1 MPGEKKPLTHIRF
14 GPFEADCQ
22 SQELK
27 KHGVRLRL
35 SRQSFQ
41 ILKVLLE
48 RPGELVTRE
57 DLRQTLWPSDTF
69 VDFEHSLNAAV
80 NRLRECLGDDADNPH
95 YIETLPRRGYR
106 FIAPIEG
113 HGAAGLV
120 SSYRKLRALLVVAIL
135 VLALAAGGL
144 WHKSR
149 QRAARPLGMPSI
161 AVLPFADLSS
171 SHDQEYFADGMA
183 EEILNDLATTP
194 NLRVVARTSAFQ
206 FKGRN
211 EDLRA
216 IGRKLNVENILEG
229 SVRKEG
235 TRLRITAQLVKVDD
249 GFHLWAQSYDRDL
262 KDVLALQDEIAK
274 EVTSALQVKLLLGD
288 SAASP
293 PTSRSANPEAYQDYL
308 QARYFAS
315 MNDKESLLKA
325 LHYINE
331 AIQSDPHYAPAYA
344 WRSYIRQMQWDM
356 VGGLD
361 VPEAMEE
368 ARRDAEKAIALDP
381 NLADGYRMAS
391 WRQAWYE
398 LDCPAA
404 ERTLT
409 RALELAPGDAWN
421 LEAQGLFE
429 MCLGHQEKAVE
440 LFHQSIARDPLLVL
454 PYLHLALNLRDLG
467 RYEEA
472 HAALGKAFDL
482 NPQGVWLHETRG
494 EVYLAQGQ
502 PKEAL
507 AEMEREPTTA
517 PYHDLGLAL
526 AYHALGRD
534 QESDAALAR
543 LISNHANDSAYQ
555 IGEVYAFRGKPDQ
568 AFDWLNRAYK
578 QHDGGLGSFK
588 TDLLL
593 NNLRADPRLQDLLR
607 RMKLLQ

>member
-1 MPGEKKPLTHIRF
+1 MPGEEKPPTLIRF

-27 KHGVRLRL
+27 KQGVRLRL

-57 DLRQTLWPSDTF
+57 ELRQTLWPSDTF

-106 FIAPIEG
+106 FVAPIEG
-113 HGAAGLV
+113 RG
-120 SSYRKLRALLVVAIL
+120 SKLGPTGQKLWAVLVVTI
-135 VLALAAGGL
+135 LALAVVAGGL

-149 QRAARPLGMPSI
+149 QRAARPRGTPSI
-161 AVLPFADLSS
+161 AVLPFADLSP
-171 SHDQEYFADGMA
+171 SHDQEYLSDGLA
-183 EEILNDLATTP
+183 EEILNDLTTIP

-206 FKGRN
+206 FKGKN

-216 IGRKLNVENILEG
+216 IGQKLDVENILEG

-235 TRLRITAQLVKVDD
+235 THLRITAQLVKADD

-262 KDVLALQDEIAK
+262 KDALALQDEIAK
-274 EVTSALQVKLLLGD
+274 AVTSALQVKLLPGN

-293 PTSRSANPEAYQDYL
+293 PASRTTNPEAYQDYL
-308 QARYFAS
+308 EARYFAS
-315 MNDKESLLKA
+315 MNDKESLLKG
-325 LHYINE
+325 LDYINRT
-331 AIQSDPHYAPAYA
+331 IQSDPGYAPAYA
-344 WRSYIRQMQWDM
+344 WRSYIRQTQWDI
-356 VGGLD
+356 VGGPD
-361 VPEAMEE
+361 DPEAMEKAE
-368 ARRDAEKAIALDP
+368 RDAEKAIELDP
-381 NLADGYRMAS
+381 NLADGYRVLS
-391 WRQAWYE
+391 WRRAWYE
-398 LDCPAA
+398 LNCSAA
-404 ERTLT
+404 ARTLT

-421 LEAQGLFE
+421 LEAKGIFE
-429 MCLGHQEKAVE
+429 MCLGHLEEAVG

-454 PYLHLALNLRDLG
+454 PYLHLALSLRDLG

-482 NPQGVWLHETRG
+482 DPQGVWLHETRG
-494 EVYLAQGQ
+494 EVYLAQGR

-507 AEMEREPTTA
+507 AEMEKESTTA

-534 QESDAALAR
+534 QESDASLAH
-543 LISNHANDSAYQ
+543 LISNDANDAAYQ
-555 IGEVYAFRGKPDQ
+555 IGEVYAYRGKPDQ

-578 QHDGGLGSFK
+578 QHDGGFGSFK

-593 NNLRADPRLQDLLR
+593 KSLRADPRFQDLLR
-607 RMKLLQ
+607 RMNLPQ